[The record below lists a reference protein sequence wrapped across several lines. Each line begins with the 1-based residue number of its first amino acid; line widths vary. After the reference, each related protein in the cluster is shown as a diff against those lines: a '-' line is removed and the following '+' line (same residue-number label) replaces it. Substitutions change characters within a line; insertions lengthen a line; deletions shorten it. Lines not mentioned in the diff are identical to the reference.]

1 MNVTMTKRL
10 LVLLLLAGLPLL
22 AGCPA
27 SRYFAYL
34 LFGGQEK
41 PVKAEFTGL
50 KGKSVAVV
58 VFCDKRTQYD
68 YPDISLTLASAIAG
82 ELEKHVEKVR
92 VIDPR
97 QVVKYQD
104 SNIYWDEM
112 GKTELGKALGADF
125 LLFVPLEEF
134 STRET
139 GSQNLYRGR
148 ITSQCGL
155 WQVSLPER
163 KARVWQSETI
173 RVVHPEHDPSGLL
186 QENDRVV
193 REKTERLFA
202 DRLAKKFYDHKVPL
216 E

>member
-1 MNVTMTKRL
+1 MTMSKRM
-10 LVLLLLAGLPLL
+10 LAVFLAAVPML

-27 SRYFAYL
+27 ARYMAYL
-34 LFGGQEK
+34 FFGGQEK
-41 PVKAEFTGL
+41 TVKAEFPGL
-50 KGKSVAVV
+50 AGKSVVVV

-68 YPDISLTLASAIAG
+68 YPDITLTLAAAIAG
-82 ELEKHVEKVR
+82 ELERNVKKIR

-112 GKTELGKALGADF
+112 GKTELGRGLGADF
-125 LLFVPLEEF
+125 VLFVPVEEF
-134 STRET
+134 NTRET

-155 WQVSLPER
+155 WQVSLPEQ
-163 KARVWQSETI
+163 KARVWQGETI
-173 RVVHPEHDPSGLL
+173 RVVYPEHDPTGLL

-193 REKTERLFA
+193 RDKTERLFA
-202 DRLAKKFYDHKVPL
+202 NRLAKKFYDHKVSL